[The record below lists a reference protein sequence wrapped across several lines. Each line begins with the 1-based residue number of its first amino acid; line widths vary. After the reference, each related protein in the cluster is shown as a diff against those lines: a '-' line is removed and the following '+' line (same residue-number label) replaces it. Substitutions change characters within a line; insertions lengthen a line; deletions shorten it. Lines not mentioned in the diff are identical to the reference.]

1 MPATPAERQRQ
12 RRERQREGK
21 VVLHIVVDAVD
32 VAEAMIALKHL
43 HPANEDDRAALEAAI
58 ERFLSRIA
66 SQA

>member
-1 MPATPAERQRQ
+1 MSSTPAERQRA
-12 RRERQREGK
+12 RRRRQRHGQM
-21 VVLHIVVDAVD
+21 VLHIVVDAVD